1 MLRETA
7 LAQCHLEGS
16 CQPEPEPCIHEEAK
30 GGFPQQATSYTGL
43 PCSEAPGKPDV
54 SPFFSITHCIP
65 VTHPESLDLA
75 YPLAIQ
81 GHPPFPYTALNFHPC
96 SLVCAVDIGSTH
108 CLSQIKCRFPCILSL
123 VPVFPEHSALVLHG
137 HPEPLEVPSRA
148 LSGTLT
154 SSGETPILLP

>member
-43 PCSEAPGKPDV
+43 PCKPDI
-54 SPFFSITHCIP
+54 SPFFSITHYIP

-96 SLVCAVDIGSTH
+96 SLVCAVD
-108 CLSQIKCRFPCILSL
+108 RFYSL
-123 VPVFPEHSALVLHG
+123 PKPDQMSLPMYFVTCACVP
-137 HPEPLEVPSRA
+137 RA
-148 LSGTLT
+148 LCSC
-154 SSGETPILLP
+154 PAWPP